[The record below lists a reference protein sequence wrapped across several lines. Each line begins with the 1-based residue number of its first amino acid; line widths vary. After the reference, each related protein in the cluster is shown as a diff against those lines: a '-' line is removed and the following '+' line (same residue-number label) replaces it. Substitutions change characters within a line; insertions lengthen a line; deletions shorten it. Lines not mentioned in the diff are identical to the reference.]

1 MRAVALSIGAFFV
14 VAAPAAA
21 SIADA
26 QRIRASADR
35 IAVAWP
41 ERQTRDGNFVDPVT
55 RKAARGYG
63 VAMLGHALLEAGS
76 RRDDRELVRAGVRA
90 LNTELDK
97 PPGERGV
104 FDLLAVAAAYRF
116 GTTRLALSPDVK
128 RAKAGWANWLRT
140 TGPPALDAGIAGC
153 IESPGCFHNHEA
165 VEADADLAL
174 LATRLTS
181 GVPGTKLADAAGTRA
196 AAAELVGTE
205 LPGALDTGGRSTGP
219 GPRRGLGVIDDAN
232 TYPLAYDQLS
242 TAMLGDT
249 TLGLGRGAPAEALRS
264 FRRALEAI
272 AAFAGPDG
280 DVAYVGRRQQQS
292 WALAA
297 TVLAARAGA
306 LAFSE
311 DASVAA
317 RFRALAARALERI
330 RTVHGIGADGVNVV
344 PRFKGSTSGGLRGL
358 DFANTVVWN
367 GLTAFLL
374 DRAADIAQR
383 DPGASASAPLTA
395 DADGSFR
402 DDRGPLFAAVR
413 RGDLWYAVNGR
424 TLQPDLRYDAGLVAL
439 KRRGADGRWRD
450 LVRPRPMT
458 LGRPPDSAG
467 PVLLTGGRTW
477 TPSGQSVDVDGRG
490 VVTLRARYVSGD
502 ADLGRAATLRYAP
515 VRGGV
520 RVSFGVRAGDV
531 VRLRTFLPASQARR
545 TKARAVTDD
554 ASIAALSP
562 RPARVTLERGYASC
576 CDASLVA
583 ATMVVTARRDG
594 RMRYTVR
601 DRRPDDTAAVAGVGA
616 LAVR

>member
-1 MRAVALSIGAFFV
+1 MAGCLLGAC
-14 VAAPAAA
+14 APAAQA
-21 SIADA
+21 RIGDA
-26 QRIRASADR
+26 QRIRAVADR

-41 ERQTRDGNFVDPVT
+41 RRQTADGNFVDPVT

-63 VAMLGHALLEAGS
+63 VAMIGYALLEAGS
-76 RRDDRELVRAGVRA
+76 RRDDPKLVRAGVRA
-90 LNTELDK
+90 VNTELRK
-97 PPGERGV
+97 PPAQRGV

-116 GTTRLALSPDVK
+116 GTARLAMSPDFR
-128 RAKAGWANWLRT
+128 RAKAGWAQWLRT
-140 TGPPALDAGIAGC
+140 TGPPALDPGIAGC

-165 VEADADLAL
+165 VEADADLVL

-181 GVPGTKLADAAGTRA
+181 DVEGSKLSDPPGTRA
-196 AAAELVGTE
+196 DAQRLVGAE
-205 LPGALDTGGRSTGP
+205 APSALDAGGRSTGP
-219 GPRRGLGVIDDAN
+219 GLRRGLGVINDAN

-242 TAMLGDT
+242 TAMVGDA
-249 TLGLGRGAPAEALRS
+249 TLALGRGAPPEALRV
-264 FRRALEAI
+264 FRRALEGI

-280 DVAYVGRRQQQS
+280 DVAYIGRRQQQS

-306 LAFSE
+306 VAFAE
-311 DASVAA
+311 NASVAS

-330 RTVHGIGADGVNVV
+330 RVVHGVGPAGVNVV
-344 PRFKGSTSGGLRGL
+344 PRFRRSSRGGFRGL

-374 DRAADIAQR
+374 DRAADQAQR
-383 DPGASASAPLTA
+383 DPAAAASAPLTA

-467 PVLLTGGRTW
+467 PVLLNGGRTW
-477 TPSGQSVDVDGRG
+477 TPSGRSVAVDRRG
-490 VVTLRARYVSGD
+490 VVTLRARWVSGA
-502 ADLGRAATLRYAP
+502 ADLGRAAALRYAP

-520 RVSFGVRAGDV
+520 RVSFAVRAGDV
-531 VRLRTFLPASQARR
+531 VRMRTFLPASQARR

-554 ASIAALSP
+554 VSIASLSP
-562 RPARVTLERGYASC
+562 RPDRVTLERGYASC

-583 ATMVVTARRDG
+583 GTMVVTARRDG
-594 RMRYTVR
+594 RMSYTVR
-601 DRRPDDTAAVAGVGA
+601 DRRPQDTAAAAGVGA
-616 LAVR
+616 YAP